1 MLIQQKYNRLA
12 RHKKV
17 SERMSHHTSA
27 LSKMNGL
34 QKIPVRNAASVY
46 GTGDDKTFQIF
57 GPEWDQVSRTNL
69 TYSHIGA

>member
-1 MLIQQKYNRLA
+1 MLIQNKYYWLA

-17 SERMSHHTSA
+17 SERMSHHTPS
-27 LSKMNGL
+27 LLKMNDL
-34 QKIPVRNAASVY
+34 RKIPVRNAASVY